1 MKLFYSSGSCS
12 MSPHIALLESGLKF
26 ELEKVDLAT
35 KRTPTGDFNKVN
47 PKGYVPAL
55 LLDNG
60 QLLTEGAVIVQ
71 YIADQKPEM
80 NLLPK
85 TGTFERYRAQEWL
98 NFVATE
104 VHKGFSPLF
113 NKDIPELMAKTVR
126 DKLTKRFDFL
136 AEHFT
141 KNNFL
146 MGTQYSVADG
156 YLFTVMSWSDNLKF
170 DLTKWPV
177 LLGFMERVKIRP
189 ATQTAM
195 KTEGLLK

>member
-1 MKLFYSSGSCS
+1 
-12 MSPHIALLESGLKF
+12 
-26 ELEKVDLAT
+26 
-35 KRTPTGDFNKVN
+35 
-47 PKGYVPAL
+47 
-55 LLDNG
+55 
-60 QLLTEGAVIVQ
+60 
-71 YIADQKPEM
+71 M

-113 NKDIPELMAKTVR
+113 QKDIPEVMGKTVR

-156 YLFTVMSWSDNLKF
+156 YLFTVMSWSEYLKF

-177 LLGFMERVKIRP
+177 LLGFMERVKNRP

>member
-35 KRTPTGDFNKVN
+35 KKTPTGDFNKVN

-113 NKDIPELMAKTVR
+113 QKDIPEVMGKTVR

-156 YLFTVMSWSDNLKF
+156 YLFTVMSWSEYLKF

-177 LLGFMERVKIRP
+177 LLGFMERVKNRP